1 MIIDTHHHLWNYDPI
16 EFDWI
21 DEDMISIS
29 KSFLPADLQSTLDG
43 TGVTGVISV
52 QARQKIEETEWL
64 LSLTAENEWMK
75 GIVGWLPLAAEN
87 ISELLQK
94 YSTNKWMKGLRHV
107 VQAEPDPEF
116 ILGKAFN
123 RGVSLL
129 KNYNLVY
136 DVLIFQHQLPA
147 TIRFVDLH
155 PDQLFVL
162 DHIGKP
168 RIKTH
173 ELEPWASNLK
183 MLAERENV
191 YCKISGMV
199 TEAEYKKW
207 SPTQLKPYFDIV
219 LEAFSPSRLLF
230 GSDWPVC
237 LVATTYADWV
247 QLVKQFLSDLS
258 IHEQEQILYKNAM
271 TTYRIT

>member
-168 RIKTH
+168 KIKTH